1 MSPVFK
7 DAPAILARHGVPP
20 DADADALLAALAAR
34 GWEARVEELEI
45 GRADRTGYTP
55 RFRAL
60 AVRPHDAVGRGSHDH
75 RQASGRTA
83 EAALGRVLAAVL
95 EHGG

>member
-1 MSPVFK
+1 MSRRFK
-7 DAPAILARHGVPP
+7 DAPAVLARHGVPP
-20 DADADALLAALAAR
+20 DADASALLAALAAR
-34 GWEARVEELEI
+34 GWAARVEELEA
-45 GRADRTGYTP
+45 GRADRGGASP

-60 AVRPHDAVGRGSHDH
+60 AIRPHGGTDAGRGSHDH

-83 EAALGRVLAAVL
+83 EAAL